1 MPATFT
7 GPVLA
12 DPPTRDLRRLL
23 QLRRHH
29 PLMAEVATAD
39 LADLWGC
46 SQLRATAQL
55 ARFNRLRIAEVLNGS
70 RPDAFYVLPI
80 LSIDDQQ

>member
-12 DPPTRDLRRLL
+12 DPPARDLRRLL

-29 PLMAEVATAD
+29 PLMAEIGTAD

-46 SQLRATAQL
+46 SQLMATAQL
-55 ARFNRLRIAEVLNGS
+55 ARFNRLRLAEVLTGS

-80 LSIDDQQ
+80 LPIDHQQ